1 MECEVCGK
9 AIYGRAEKVSLDGAR
24 LYVCSSCANFT
35 PSHRTYE
42 TTPQPIQPATRA
54 PRKPRPSTPRPPRQ
68 ELIPDNRALV
78 SNYGKRIRKAREQQG
93 YTHKELSRKIGE
105 RISLLQKVETE
116 KMVPDRLL
124 ITKLEHTL
132 KIRLQ
137 EVATMQPGEVPRKK
151 LTDLTL
157 GDIAVLEKSKEQ

>member
-9 AIYGRAEKVSLDGAR
+9 TIFGRAEKVSLDGAR
-24 LYVCSSCANFT
+24 LYVCSSCAHFT

-42 TTPQPIQPATRA
+42 TSARARQPIQSV
-54 PRKPRPSTPRPPRQ
+54 PRKPRLSAPRPSRQ
-68 ELIPDNRALV
+68 ELIPDNLALV
-78 SNYGKRIRKAREQQG
+78 SDYGKRIRKAREQQG
-93 YTHKELSRKIGE
+93 YSHETLSRKIGE
-105 RISLLQKVETE
+105 RVSLLQKVETE
-116 KMVPDRLL
+116 KMVPDRSL

-137 EVATMQPGEVPRKK
+137 ETATIQPGEIPRKK

-157 GDIAVLEKSKEQ
+157 GDIAILQKNNDQ

>member
-1 MECEVCGK
+1 
-9 AIYGRAEKVSLDGAR
+9 
-24 LYVCSSCANFT
+24 
-35 PSHRTYE
+35 
-42 TTPQPIQPATRA
+42 
-54 PRKPRPSTPRPPRQ
+54 
-68 ELIPDNRALV
+68 
-78 SNYGKRIRKAREQQG
+78 
-93 YTHKELSRKIGE
+93 
-105 RISLLQKVETE
+105 
-116 KMVPDRLL
+116 MVPDRLL

>member
-24 LYVCSSCANFT
+24 LYVCANCAHFT
-35 PSHRTYE
+35 PSHQTYE
-42 TTPQPIQPATRA
+42 TKPQPIQRA

-68 ELIPDNRALV
+68 ELIPDNLALV
-78 SNYGKRIRKAREQQG
+78 TDYGQRIRKAREQQG
-93 YTHKELSRKIGE
+93 YSHAELSRKIGE

-116 KMVPDRLL
+116 KMVPDRSL

-137 EVATMQPGEVPRKK
+137 EIATMQPGEVPKKK

-157 GDIAVLEKSKEQ
+157 GDIAVLQNSKEQ

>member
-24 LYVCSSCANFT
+24 LYVCSSCAHFT

-42 TTPQPIQPATRA
+42 TKQQPIQRA
-54 PRKPRPSTPRPPRQ
+54 PQKPRKSAPRPPRQ
-68 ELIPDNRALV
+68 ELIPDNLALV
-78 SNYGKRIRKAREQQG
+78 SDYGKRIRKAREQQG
-93 YTHKELSRKIGE
+93 YSHEDLSRKIGE
-105 RISLLQKVETE
+105 RVSLLQKVETE
-116 KMVPDRLL
+116 KMVPDRSL

-137 EVATMQPGEVPRKK
+137 EIATMQPGEIPRKK

-157 GDIAVLEKSKEQ
+157 GDIAVLQQSKDQ